1 MSTNEQKVN
10 EIQLTE
16 KQLLKYRRAFGDKL
30 QEVRLKK
37 GMSQT
42 ALASLIGYEKT
53 TISRIENGR
62 TNFTFSTIVKICLA
76 LNIEIKEVYDFKFLK

>member
-1 MSTNEQKVN
+1 MSTEEQKTN
-10 EIQLTE
+10 EIELTPQQLKTY
-16 KQLLKYRRAFGDKL
+16 KKAFGERL
-30 QEVRLKK
+30 QEIRLKK

-42 ALASLIGYEKT
+42 ALASLIGFEKT

-76 LNIEIKEVYDFKFLK
+76 LEVEMKEVYVFKFLK

>member
-1 MSTNEQKVN
+1 MSTEEQKIN
-10 EIQLTE
+10 EIELTE
-16 KQLLKYRRAFGDKL
+16 KQLLKYKKAFGNNLK
-30 QEVRLKK
+30 EVRLKK
-37 GMSQT
+37 GLSQT
-42 ALASLIGYEKT
+42 ALASMLGYEKT

>member
-30 QEVRLKK
+30 QEARLKK

>member
-1 MSTNEQKVN
+1 MSTEEQKIN

-16 KQLLKYRRAFGDKL
+16 EQLLNYKKAFGSRL
-30 QEVRLKK
+30 QEIRLKK
-37 GMSQT
+37 GLSQT
-42 ALASLIGYEKT
+42 ALASMLSYEKT

-76 LNIEIKEVYDFKFLK
+76 LEIEMKEVYDFKFIK

>member
-1 MSTNEQKVN
+1 MSTLKHKTNEV
-10 EIQLTE
+10 QLTD
-16 KQLLKYRRAFGDKL
+16 KQLLKYRKAFGKRL

-37 GMSQT
+37 DISQT

-76 LNIEIKEVYDFKFLK
+76 LNVEMKEVYDFKFLK